1 MTIDESIEV
10 LIRHK
15 LHWERLLSEGIC
27 DAHEGKETISA
38 LTTAIASLETWEKVR
53 QEMEDY
59 KYMPVHDLL
68 FTLYRH
74 LEEVQNE
81 ADD

>member
-1 MTIDESIEV
+1 MTIDEAVNTWMPVVAMGVKDMPEI
-10 LIRHK
+10 
-15 LHWERLLSEGIC
+15 
-27 DAHEGKETISA
+27 KEA
-38 LTTAIASLETWEKVR
+38 VRMAIASLEEWEKVR

-74 LEEVQNE
+74 LEEVQD
-81 ADD
+81 ADCD